1 MKKFILIAV
10 CLLLV
15 ALLTLGVCMYAIGE
29 NKDISKPYDMG
40 SEITVTPPEDTPEA
54 QKEMEK
60 KFSVYN
66 HVTEE
71 NGKKIL
77 TLFSEEQAEEQWA
90 KRQNGEQFRLTY
102 DEILFLIGDSAR
114 LYETYDEIIL
124 TNASE
129 YGVAS
134 TEVPDGIVTD
144 HLQRTGLTYHGEREM
159 YYLREQALA
168 ELIRYR
174 LFMLDSG
181 MRRVE
186 TTHDPNLPK
195 RVSLNGESV
204 PATQA
209 TVTLDDVTK
218 TLTVPLSAD
227 PMLFEIIYTTNEW
240 HPPVEL
246 ALWALLPENTFDTG
260 VAYREALVDHVIC
273 GASGYAEALEG
284 FEVTSSVLV
293 IRGGRVRLTD
303 QRTGECVR
311 TELSPFSKPFSD
323 SLEMLLEEVKKWR
336 PRWELKA
343 SYLKAYQPSGLTSF
357 VPDAR
362 LRIWLCL
369 NDGYW
374 GPRNMT
380 GLRDEEEEALWET
393 LGDPEAVIS
402 AVSEGEPVGTLSEGI
417 PYYRVDMGNGTSLLI
432 PLSGERDGEALAA
445 AAVVETAGEHDGSD
459 LFLCIPKALA
469 DFLRELVTRCENDL
483 IVPGD
488 VYTMLPELPGYFPE

>member
-29 NKDISKPYDMG
+29 NKDLSKPYDMG
-40 SEITVTPPEDTPEA
+40 SEITVTPPEDTPTA
-54 QKEMEK
+54 QDQMEQ

-77 TLFSEEQAEEQWA
+77 TLFSEEQAEEQWT
-90 KRQNGEQFRLTY
+90 KRQSGEDFRLTY
-102 DEILFLIGDSAR
+102 DEILFLINDSAR

-144 HLQRTGLTYHGEREM
+144 HLARTGLTYHGEREM

-204 PATQA
+204 PATQV

-218 TLTVPLSAD
+218 TLTVPVSGEQAL
-227 PMLFEIIYTTNEW
+227 LELIYMTNMW

-260 VAYREALVDHVIC
+260 VAYREALVNHVIC

-293 IRGGRVRLTD
+293 IRGGHVRLTD
-303 QRTGECVR
+303 QRTGKCVR
-311 TELSPFSKPFSD
+311 TELSPFSRPFSD
-323 SLEMLLEEVKKWR
+323 SLEMLLEEVKKWL
-336 PRWELKA
+336 PNWELKT
-343 SYLKAYQPSGLTSF
+343 SSLYSEGKLLEKAFLSWEKLQNQMDPEGIVDAIEQGEAVGILTAGELFLELDLSNGTSILF
-357 VPDAR
+357 PLLDT
-362 LRIWLCL
+362 L
-369 NDGYW
+369 DG
-374 GPRNMT
+374 
-380 GLRDEEEEALWET
+380 ET
-393 LGDPEAVIS
+393 LG
-402 AVSEGEPVGTLSEGI
+402 
-417 PYYRVDMGNGTSLLI
+417 
-432 PLSGERDGEALAA
+432 A
-445 AAVVETAGEHDGSD
+445 AAVVESAAEYGEVT
-459 LFLCIPKALA
+459 LYRCVPAEFLNS
-469 DFLRELVTRCENDL
+469 LRMQFMIVSNDWFEHGGL
-483 IVPGD
+483 HYFVK
-488 VYTMLPELPGYFPE
+488 LPEDYPCVD

>member
-1 MKKFILIAV
+1 MK
-10 CLLLV
+10 
-15 ALLTLGVCMYAIGE
+15 
-29 NKDISKPYDMG
+29 
-40 SEITVTPPEDTPEA
+40 
-54 QKEMEK
+54 
-60 KFSVYN
+60 
-66 HVTEE
+66 
-71 NGKKIL
+71 
-77 TLFSEEQAEEQWA
+77 
-90 KRQNGEQFRLTY
+90 RRNGEEFRLTY
-102 DEILFLIGDSAR
+102 DEILFLINDSAR

-186 TTHDPNLPK
+186 TTHDPNIHK
-195 RVSLNGESV
+195 SVSPNGESV

-218 TLTVPLSAD
+218 TLTVPVSGEQAL
-227 PMLFEIIYTTNEW
+227 LELIYMTNLW

-311 TELSPFSKPFSD
+311 TELSPFSMPFSD
-323 SLEMLLEEVKKWR
+323 SLETFFVEVEEWL
-336 PRWELKA
+336 PNWELKA
-343 SYLKAYQPSGLTSF
+343 SYLKAHQPSGLTGF
-357 VPDAR
+357 VSDAP
-362 LRIWLCL
+362 RIWLCL

-380 GLRDEEEEALWET
+380 GLWDEEEEALWET

-417 PYYRVDMGNGTSLLI
+417 PYYRVDLGNGTSLLI

-483 IVPGD
+483 IVPWD
-488 VYTMLPELPGYFPE
+488 IYTMLPEWPGYFPE

>member
-15 ALLTLGVCMYAIGE
+15 ALITLGVCMYAIGE

-40 SEITVTPPEDTPEA
+40 SEITVTPPEDTPTA
-54 QKEMEK
+54 QEQMEK

-66 HVTEE
+66 HVSETIS
-71 NGKKIL
+71 GKKIL
-77 TLFSEEQAEEQWA
+77 TLFSEEQAEEQWT
-90 KRQNGEQFRLTY
+90 KRQNGENFRLTY
-102 DEILFLIGDSAR
+102 DEILFLINDSAR

-134 TEVPDGIVTD
+134 TEHEELVVTD
-144 HLQRTGLTYHGEREM
+144 HLQRTGLTYDGEREM

-186 TTHDPNLPK
+186 LKYDPNIHK
-195 RVSLNGESV
+195 SVSPNGESV

-218 TLTVPLSAD
+218 TLTVPVSGEQAL
-227 PMLFEIIYTTNEW
+227 LELIYMTSEW
-240 HPPVEL
+240 YPPVEL
-246 ALWALLPENTFDTG
+246 ALWALLPENTSDIG
-260 VAYREALVDHVIC
+260 AVYREALVNHLFC
-273 GASGYAEALEG
+273 AASGYAEALEG

-293 IRGGRVRLTD
+293 IRGGHVRLTD

-311 TELSPFSKPFSD
+311 TELSPFSMPFSD
-323 SLEMLLEEVKKWR
+323 SLETFFVEVEEWL
-336 PRWELKA
+336 PNWELKA

-357 VPDAR
+357 VSDAR
-362 LRIWLCL
+362 PRIWLCL

-380 GLRDEEEEALWET
+380 GLWDEEEEALWET

-459 LFLCIPKALA
+459 LFLCIPKAFA
-469 DFLRELVTRCENDL
+469 DLMRRIAKPHVEKALGAEGGLT
-483 IVPGD
+483 
-488 VYTMLPELPGYFPE
+488 